1 MTLSSQWL
9 SVKLLDSRPSPYQ
22 VRRSRHEL
30 LSLIPDS
37 IFYVNK
43 NLAVRA
49 FKLVNDFLFL
59 YILTEI
65 IDILAA
71 I

>member
-1 MTLSSQWL
+1 
-9 SVKLLDSRPSPYQ
+9 
-22 VRRSRHEL
+22 
-30 LSLIPDS
+30 
-37 IFYVNK
+37 VNK